1 MDDKRSGKD
10 RRKKVDRRKGGDSSH
25 RGPENRGTRY
35 RRSDKDRRE
44 INNKSFMKRTLSL
57 GNESMRSGID
67 QREFSYTGIMPERRS
82 GKDRRS
88 CVYRPIK

>member
-1 MDDKRSGKD
+1 MDDNRSGKD
-10 RRKKVDRRKGGDSSH
+10 RRERVDRRKGGDSSH

-44 INNKSFMKRTLSL
+44 INTKSFMKRTLSP

-67 QREFSYTGIMPERRS
+67 QREFSYTDVMPERRS
-82 GKDRRS
+82 GKDRRGF
-88 CVYRPIK
+88 V